1 MTVLGLTT
9 TRTAAAG
16 AAGAT
21 APRRRRARV
30 AAARLG
36 GGLAVLVPI
45 VFLSTFITYGLGAL
59 SNSDPA
65 ATILGQDAATPAA
78 VARLNRVL
86 GLDHPLV
93 VQYWNWLT
101 QALHGNLGRSWFTQ
115 IPVSQ
120 SVSQRLPVDLSI
132 AILAVV
138 LAVIIGGTSGTV
150 AAIRRGGWFDRGV
163 TMVCSAVST
172 LPAYVIGIILV
183 VLFAVTVHL
192 FPANGYVGP
201 TTSIP
206 EWLKYMILPALA
218 LSLQVSADIAR
229 QLRTSLVEVLDRNY
243 IVGAKVRG
251 LPYRRILVR
260 HALRNA
266 AGPALTV
273 LGNDFPQML
282 AGAVALEV
290 VFSLPGIG
298 QLLLESAQTRD
309 IPVVQGLLLV
319 VSTFVIVLNLLINT
333 TLNWLYRTDDGVGT

>member
-1 MTVLGLTT
+1 MSVVNLNRADTI
-9 TRTAAAG
+9 G

-21 APRRRRARV
+21 PPPRHRGRI

-36 GGLAVLVPI
+36 GGVAVLVPI
-45 VFLSTFITYGLGAL
+45 VFISTFITYGLGAL
-59 SNSDPA
+59 SNSNPA
-65 ATILGQDAATPAA
+65 ATILGQDAATPAT
-78 VARLNRVL
+78 VARLDRTL

-93 VQYWNWLT
+93 VQYWHWLT
-101 QALHGNLGRSWFTQ
+101 QAVQGSLGRSWFTQ

-120 SVSQRLPVDLSI
+120 SISQRLPVDLSI
-132 AILAVV
+132 ALLAVV
-138 LAVIIGGTSGTV
+138 LSVLIGGTAGTV

-163 TMVCSAVST
+163 TVACSVAST
-172 LPAYVIGIILV
+172 LPAFVVGIILV

-192 FPANGYVGP
+192 LPANGYVGP
-201 TTSIP
+201 ATSIP
-206 EWLKYMILPALA
+206 QWLKFIILPSLA

-229 QLRTSLVEVLDRNY
+229 QLRTSLVEVLNQNY

-266 AGPALTV
+266 AGPALTI

-282 AGAVALEV
+282 AGAVAAEV
-290 VFSLPGIG
+290 VFSLPGLG
-298 QLLLESAQTRD
+298 QLLLESAETRD

-319 VSTFVIVLNLLINT
+319 ISAFVIVVNLVVNT
-333 TLNWLYRTDDGVGT
+333 TLNWLYRTSDGIGT